1 MRFLSL
7 TIAMLLF
14 AANIAVA
21 GVVAPS
27 SDSLRTSQ
35 KITHY
40 DPIDYNAVRYNL
52 ALASRKNF
60 LQRVA
65 GTLSHPLLNNEKI
78 QLKSQVGI
86 AYTQEV
92 NLAFTAAA
100 TAQYKSGRDNAL
112 QSSASLSGMVS
123 VNGFFRVQLS
133 GVNYFGTGKDKLI
146 YNIGGGSL
154 PVRFWGLGYDAAD
167 NNARTNYIQRDM
179 TSSVRY
185 MHRFARNFWLGAGV
199 NLRYGKGE
207 KFDAVGE
214 NYLVSGGQRVRS
226 AYTTGISINGVYDTR
241 DNAHTATKGFYFSLL
256 GEVLPKGL
264 GNYDKTLFHI
274 VAQADYFQP
283 LWRGGVMAIDL
294 YGDLWSSA
302 TPWFYWPSLGGASRM
317 RGYYYGRYTDR
328 KMLTAQLELRQTIYG
343 PIGVCAWGGAGSI
356 FDSHKNF
363 DASKI
368 LPNAGVGLRLAIA
381 GQTALRIDYGFG
393 RHSQG
398 LIINVNEAF

>member
-7 TIAMLLF
+7 TIVMILL
-14 AANIAVA
+14 ATGVAVA
-21 GVVAPS
+21 GDVTLSRDTV
-27 SDSLRTSQ
+27 RT
-35 KITHY
+35 KRATYY
-40 DPIDYNAVRYNL
+40 DPIDYDAVRYNL
-52 ALASRKNF
+52 ALASRKTF
-60 LQRVA
+60 LQKVA
-65 GTLSHPLLNNEKI
+65 GSLSQPLFNSEKI
-78 QLKSQVGI
+78 QLKSQFGI
-86 AYTQEV
+86 AYTQET

-112 QSSASLSGMVS
+112 QSNASLAGMVS
-123 VNGFFRVQLS
+123 INGFFRVQLS
-133 GVNYFGTGKDKLI
+133 GVNYFGAGKDKLI
-146 YNIGGGSL
+146 YDISGGSL

-167 NNARTNYIQRDM
+167 NNPRTNYVQRDM
-179 TSSVRY
+179 ASMLRY
-185 MHRFARNFWLGAGV
+185 MRRVARSFGLGAGV
-199 NLRYGKGE
+199 NLRYGKGDS
-207 KFDAVGE
+207 FDTNGE
-214 NYLVSGGQRVRS
+214 NYLLDGGQLVKS
-226 AYTTGISINGVYDTR
+226 AYTTGISLNGVYDTR
-241 DNAHTATKGFYFSLL
+241 DNAHTTTRGFYISLL

-264 GNYDKTLFHI
+264 GNYNETLFHF

-283 LWRGGVMAIDL
+283 LWRGGVMAVDL
-294 YGDLWSSA
+294 YGDLWSSS
-302 TPWFYWPSLGGASRM
+302 TPWFYWPSVGGASRM